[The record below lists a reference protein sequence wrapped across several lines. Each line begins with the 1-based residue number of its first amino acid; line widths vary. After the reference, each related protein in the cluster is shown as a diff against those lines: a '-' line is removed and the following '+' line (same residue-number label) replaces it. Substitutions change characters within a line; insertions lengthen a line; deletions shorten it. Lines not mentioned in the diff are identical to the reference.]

1 VRVVGTRHTDSLPM
15 ADQAAL
21 ARTTA
26 LLRGTAH
33 LVPRGVY
40 RFSSFDEADAWMTQM
55 LLRTHAHAVM
65 HPIRHVFQLEELMRR
80 R

>member
-1 VRVVGTRHTDSLPM
+1 MRVVGTRHINTSPM

-26 LLRGTAH
+26 LLRGTAR

-40 RFSSFDEADAWMTQM
+40 RFSSFEEADAWMTQM
-55 LLRTHAHAVM
+55 MLRTHAHPSRTTSSASAE
-65 HPIRHVFQLEELMRR
+65 P
-80 R
+80 

>member
-1 VRVVGTRHTDSLPM
+1 MIMDDMKVVGTRHVDASPM

-26 LLRGTAH
+26 LLRGTPR

-55 LLRTHAHAVM
+55 TLRT
-65 HPIRHVFQLEELMRR
+65 LEHQSLKTWSASAAP
-80 R
+80 